1 MARFIRRQTH
11 GCALAASL
19 TNARYVRDDV
29 LTDCCMGVLLLIE
42 VCVFWP
48 AVAVFSVKALLRD
61 DVVKYS

>member
-29 LTDCCMGVLLLIE
+29 LTDCCMGVLLIE